1 MVVEKEEY
9 SLKDIPGV
17 GEKTAKKLNEIGIL
31 DLQTL
36 AHSSPI
42 EIARAADISEEV
54 AEKIINK
61 AKELLGL
68 TVFES
73 GLDILER
80 EENASRI
87 TTCSKNLDS
96 LLGGGVWTQAITE
109 TWGHYASGKTQ
120 IGFQLA
126 VNVQRSFEEGGL
138 EKSCLWIDTEGT
150 FSALRVRQIA
160 QALGIDPNN
169 VLKNILVAKVTS
181 AAHQMEVV
189 DKYVAKIIRERNVGL
204 IVVDSITANF
214 RAEYVGRAELAE
226 RQQKL
231 NSHLHKLKRLA
242 DAYNLA
248 VYITNQVMMKPDVI
262 FGDATIPVGGTPIA
276 HISNYRVY
284 LKKSKGNLRIAGLAD
299 ASNLETGEV
308 MFCIT
313 KEGIRDPPEK

>member
-1 MVVEKEEY
+1 MPTEEY
-9 SLKDIPGV
+9 TLEDIPGV
-17 GEKTAKKLNEIGIL
+17 GEKTAKKLMDIGIL

-42 EIARAADISEEV
+42 EIARAADISEDV
-54 AEKIINK
+54 AEKIISK

-68 TVFES
+68 TVFED
-73 GLDILER
+73 GLSILER
-80 EENASRI
+80 EKNALRI
-87 TTCSKNLDS
+87 TTCSKNLDR

-109 TWGHYASGKTQ
+109 TWGHFASGKTQ
-120 IGFQLA
+120 LGFQLA
-126 VNVQRSFEEGGL
+126 VNVQRAIEEGGL
-138 EKSCLWIDTEGT
+138 GRNCLWIDTEGT
-150 FSALRVRQIA
+150 FSSFRVSQMTE
-160 QALGIDPNN
+160 ALGMNVQN
-169 VLKNILVAKVTS
+169 VLKNIIVAKVTS
-181 AAHQMEVV
+181 ASHQMEVV
-189 DKYVAKIIRERNVGL
+189 EKYAPKIIKERNIGL

-214 RAEYVGRAELAE
+214 RAEYIGRGELAE

-248 VYITNQVMMKPDVI
+248 VYVTNQVMMKPDVI

-276 HISNYRVY
+276 HISNYRIY

-308 MFCIT
+308 TFLIT
-313 KEGIRDPPEK
+313 KEGIRDPEE

>member
-1 MVVEKEEY
+1 MASEDEY
-9 SLKDIPGV
+9 KLEDIPGV
-17 GEKTAKKLNEIGIL
+17 GEKTAKKLREIGIL

-36 AHSSPI
+36 AHSSPV
-42 EIARAADISEEV
+42 EISRAADISEEV
-54 AEKIINK
+54 AEKIVNK
-61 AKELLGL
+61 AKELIGL

-73 GLDILER
+73 GLEILER
-80 EENASRI
+80 ESNATHI
-87 TTCSKNLDS
+87 TTCSKNLDG
-96 LLGGGVWTQAITE
+96 LLGGGIWTQAITE

-126 VNVQRSFEEGGL
+126 VNVQRPIEEGGL
-138 EKSCLWIDTEGT
+138 EKGCFWIDTEGT
-150 FSALRVRQIA
+150 FSALRVKQMA
-160 QALGIDPNN
+160 EALGLDPNKI
-169 VLKNILVAKVTS
+169 LQNILVAKVTS
-181 AAHQMEVV
+181 AAHQIEVV
-189 DKYVAKIIRERNVGL
+189 DKYAAKIVKERNIGL

-214 RAEYVGRAELAE
+214 RAEYIGRGELAE

-276 HISNYRVY
+276 HISNYRIY

-299 ASNLETGEV
+299 ASNLESGEV
-308 MFCIT
+308 VFAIT
-313 KEGIRDPPEK
+313 KEGIRDPSE